1 MRYWPQVHGA
11 VLKDPN
17 FHNAPWVATFTGV
30 NHGHRF
36 RHLKGF
42 LGAALWSFVCLV
54 VHPARIAA
62 DTHIYAGAVGTNLND
77 ALAFTV
83 ASLFDTN
90 SGYSLPMVLRTT
102 GFNSGY
108 YRGDSLTFTALSATD
123 LGTGQVLGRALLGS
137 RLAVQLV
144 SVTGPA
150 AGAVQFWEGDEEN
163 PGNQITFSVPVGEI
177 RGTNA
182 FIISENDGTPGSDP
196 YGHIH
201 GREFTTST
209 AGLYTVGFRLIDVST
224 NGIGGGPMHS
234 PSAVLP
240 IYFQA
245 GPVIESIVRAP
256 NGIRVQFRS
265 APGVTNVLEASPTPV
280 GGEWTA
286 VTAGLR
292 GNSTLQSLVDLNPSP
307 AIRFYRLQLLNTP
320 P

>member
-1 MRYWPQVHGA
+1 MSHGA
-11 VLKDPN
+11 L
-17 FHNAPWVATFTGV
+17 FRLLLRVA
-30 NHGHRF
+30 RF
-36 RHLKGF
+36 
-42 LGAALWSFVCLV
+42 GAATLWLV
-54 VHPARIAA
+54 AGVRLSLGRIAA

-83 ASLFDTN
+83 ALLFDTQ
-90 SGYSLPMVLRTT
+90 SGYSLPMVLRTNGLNA
-102 GFNSGY
+102 GF

-137 RLAVQLV
+137 RLAVQIV
-144 SVTGPA
+144 SVSGPPG
-150 AGAVQFWEGDEEN
+150 GAVQFWEGDEEN
-163 PGNQITFSVPVGEI
+163 PGNQITFNVPVGET

-182 FIISENDGTPGSDP
+182 FVISENDDAAASDP

-201 GREFTTST
+201 GREFTTS
-209 AGLYTVGFRLIDVST
+209 AGGLFTVGFRLIDVST

-245 GPVIESIVRAP
+245 GPVIESIARATNGVRV
-256 NGIRVQFRS
+256 RFRS
-265 APGVTNVLEASPTPV
+265 APGVTNVLEASPTAV
-280 GGEWTA
+280 GGTWTA

-292 GNSTLQSLVDLNPSP
+292 GNSTLQSLVDTDPGP
-307 AIRFYRLQLLNTP
+307 ALRFYRLQLLNTP

>member
-1 MRYWPQVHGA
+1 M
-11 VLKDPN
+11 
-17 FHNAPWVATFTGV
+17 
-30 NHGHRF
+30 
-36 RHLKGF
+36 
-42 LGAALWSFVCLV
+42 
-54 VHPARIAA
+54 AA

-77 ALAFTV
+77 VLVFTV

-90 SGYSLPMVLRTT
+90 SGYSLPMVLRTN
-102 GFNSGY
+102 GFNAGF
-108 YRGDSLTFTALSATD
+108 YRGDTVTFTALSGTD

-144 SVTGPA
+144 SVAGPA
-150 AGAVQFWEGDEEN
+150 GGSVQFWEGDEEN
-163 PGNQITFSVPVGEI
+163 PGNQITFNVPVGETQ
-177 RGTNA
+177 GTNA
-182 FIISENDGTPGSDP
+182 FVISENDGAPGSDP

-209 AGLYTVGFRLIDVST
+209 GGLYTVGFRLIDVST

-245 GPVIESIVRAP
+245 GPVIESIVRAT

-265 APGVTNVLEASPTPV
+265 APGVTNVLEASLSPEV
-280 GGEWTA
+280 GGWAA

-292 GNSTLQSLVDLNPSP
+292 GNSTLQSLVDTNPSSTN
-307 AIRFYRLQLLNTP
+307 RFYRLRLLNTP

>member
-1 MRYWPQVHGA
+1 MNHQHFFRYLPRIPGPLA
-11 VLKDPN
+11 
-17 FHNAPWVATFTGV
+17 AT
-30 NHGHRF
+30 
-36 RHLKGF
+36 
-42 LGAALWSFVCLV
+42 LWSHVCFV
-54 VHPARIAA
+54 VHPVRVAA

-77 ALAFTV
+77 ALVFTV
-83 ASLFDTN
+83 ASLFDTH
-90 SGYSLPMVLRTT
+90 SGYSLPMVLRTN
-102 GFNSGY
+102 GFNSGF

-144 SVTGPA
+144 SVSGPPG
-150 AGAVQFWEGDEEN
+150 GAVQFWEGDEEN
-163 PGNQITFSVPVGEI
+163 PGNQITFNVPVGET
-177 RGTNA
+177 RGSNA
-182 FIISENDGTPGSDP
+182 FVISENDGAPGSDP

-201 GREFTTST
+201 GREFTTS
-209 AGLYTVGFRLIDVST
+209 AGGLYTVGFRLIDVST

-245 GPVIESIVRAP
+245 GPVIESIARATNGVR
-256 NGIRVQFRS
+256 VLFRS

-286 VTAGLR
+286 ITAGLR
-292 GNSTLQSLVDLNPSP
+292 GNSTLQSLVDPNPGP
-307 AIRFYRLQLLNTP
+307 ALRFYRLQLLNTP

>member
-1 MRYWPQVHGA
+1 MRIA
-11 VLKDPN
+11 RL
-17 FHNAPWVATFTGV
+17 VATAF
-30 NHGHRF
+30 
-36 RHLKGF
+36 
-42 LGAALWSFVCLV
+42 WSLVCV
-54 VHPARIAA
+54 VVLPARMAA

-77 ALAFTV
+77 ALVFTV

-90 SGYSLPMVLRTT
+90 SGYSLPMVLRTN
-102 GFNSGY
+102 GFNAGF
-108 YRGDSLTFTALSATD
+108 YRGDTVTFTALSGTD

-144 SVTGPA
+144 SVAGPA
-150 AGAVQFWEGDEEN
+150 GGSVQFWEGDEEN
-163 PGNQITFSVPVGEI
+163 PGNQITFNVPVGETQ
-177 RGTNA
+177 GTNA
-182 FIISENDGTPGSDP
+182 FVISENDGAPGSDP

-201 GREFTTST
+201 GREFSTST
-209 AGLYTVGFRLIDVST
+209 GGLYTVGFRLIDVST

-245 GPVIESIVRAP
+245 GPVIESIVRAT

-265 APGVTNVLEASPTPV
+265 APGVTNVLEASLSPEV
-280 GGEWTA
+280 GGWAA

-292 GNSTLQSLVDLNPSP
+292 GNSTLQSLVDTNPSSTN
-307 AIRFYRLQLLNTP
+307 RFYRLRLLNTP